1 MEAQGYFF
9 QKNVIYQDNQSA
21 IRIEKNGRNSCTGNS
36 RHIHIRYMFTKDRV
50 DKGEFEIEYCPTES
64 MLADY
69 FTKPLQGSLFNRFR
83 EIIVGWKHIDTLKT
97 FLDSR
102 KERVGDTEDREI
114 SEFSDNAVMKKK
126 VSYADIVRINT
137 NMDCIEN
144 RKMSNTE
151 NERSTNAL
159 ILSN

>member
-1 MEAQGYFF
+1 MSELKYDITNDG
-9 QKNVIYQDNQSA
+9 
-21 IRIEKNGRNSCTGNS
+21 
-36 RHIHIRYMFTKDRV
+36 TK
-50 DKGEFEIEYCPTES
+50 I
-64 MLADY
+64 
-69 FTKPLQGSLFNRFR
+69 
-83 EIIVGWKHIDTLKT
+83 
-97 FLDSR
+97 
-102 KERVGDTEDREI
+102 KERVGNTEDREI